1 VVPELCDPRPSG
13 GSRGYAEAID
23 PISDISGSADYRRRV
38 IEVEVRRALEEV
50 A

>member
-1 VVPELCDPRPSG
+1 VA
-13 GSRGYAEAID
+13 RGYAGAID
-23 PISDISGSADYRRRV
+23 PIADVSGSADYRRRV